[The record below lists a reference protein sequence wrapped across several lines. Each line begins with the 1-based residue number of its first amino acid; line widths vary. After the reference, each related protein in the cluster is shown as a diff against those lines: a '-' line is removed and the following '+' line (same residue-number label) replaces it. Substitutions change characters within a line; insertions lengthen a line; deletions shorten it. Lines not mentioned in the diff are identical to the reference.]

1 LPLHRVLGPEMG
13 EVFASL
19 HRDNGVH
26 RRFGDGVAEF
36 VGTGGR
42 VSGVRTSSGV
52 QLAAD
57 VVIVGV
63 GILPATALA
72 EAAGLEVD
80 DGVLTDAGLRTS
92 HPDVW
97 AAGDV
102 ARAVHPFYGRRIRV
116 EHWAN
121 ALESGP
127 VAAKSMLGQR
137 VVHDR
142 IPYFFS
148 DQYDLGMEYAGLA
161 SLGEYDRLV
170 VRGDLESREFIAF
183 WTADGRVLAGMNVN
197 TWDVTDDIQA
207 LIRSRAAID
216 PARLA
221 DPTVPLGELAP
232 SQA

>member
-1 LPLHRVLGPEMG
+1 MG

-26 RRFGDGVAEF
+26 LRFGDGVAEF